1 MRKTAILMLMLAVG
15 LGAASVYLARD
26 WLRNQTPEPTVAAAE
41 PAFKLTTIVVA
52 KRPLNFGDTLTN
64 EYLSEVNW
72 PADNFPQGA
81 FRSIDELVGAGAN
94 GENRVAL
101 RAIQVNEPVLR
112 TKITGFGG
120 KATLSTILEKDMR
133 AVTIRV
139 NDVNGV
145 AGFVLPGDRVD
156 VLLTR
161 DEGGGSRNNA
171 NLITDILL
179 QNQKVLGIDQKAND
193 DEDKPKVAR
202 AVTLE
207 VTPRD
212 AQKLALASQVGSL
225 SLALRNQT
233 NVDPETTRTVRVKDL
248 KGAVT
253 VVVRPK
259 PAKVTTGAP
268 KPAPKRR
275 VITVARPKVPD
286 WTKITIVRG
295 VASST
300 EKVLRDKSGNPI
312 SKGSKTTG
320 ARDVDEETSDNG
332 SKKLGPTTQDGPKL
346 LIPQG

>member
-26 WLRNQTPEPTVAAAE
+26 WLQNQTPEPTVAAAK
-41 PAFKLTTIVVA
+41 PAFELTTIVVA
-52 KRPLNFGDTLTN
+52 KRPLNFGDTLTG
-64 EYLSEVNW
+64 EYLNEVNW
-72 PADNFPQGA
+72 PAGNFPEGA
-81 FRSIDELVGAGAN
+81 FRSIDELIGGEN

-161 DEGGGSRNNA
+161 DESTGGSRNNA
-171 NLITDILL
+171 SLITDILL

-233 NVDPETTRTVRVKDL
+233 NVDPESARTVRIEDL
-248 KGAVT
+248 KGTVT
-253 VVVRPK
+253 VVAQPK
-259 PAKVTTGAP
+259 PVAATAP
-268 KPAPKRR
+268 KPAPRRR
-275 VITVARPKVPD
+275 VIVARPKVPD

-295 VASST
+295 VDSST

-312 SKGSKTTG
+312 AKDSKTTG
-320 ARDVDEETSDNG
+320 AREVDEATSDNG
-332 SKKLGPTTQDGPKL
+332 SKKPGSATQDGPKL